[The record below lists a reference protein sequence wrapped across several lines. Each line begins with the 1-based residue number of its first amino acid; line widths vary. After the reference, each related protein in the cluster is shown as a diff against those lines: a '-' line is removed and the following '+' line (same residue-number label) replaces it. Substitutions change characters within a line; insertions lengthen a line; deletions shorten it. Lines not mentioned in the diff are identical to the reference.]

1 VNITQALRT
10 LFVIGIGIYVAI
22 SVFKEMIVS
31 LWTISPLTCIGFV
44 VSVAIAIWNGRIGRD
59 VVKSLKILGFIFA
72 GTIISQVA
80 TSQLQNLWHNFIAGN
95 LVGAGII
102 GAVILVLYLKGRE
115 IQNTNP

>member
-1 VNITQALRT
+1 ML
-10 LFVIGIGIYVAI
+10 
-22 SVFKEMIVS
+22 VS

-44 VSVAIAIWNGRIGRD
+44 ASVAIAIWNGRIRIEKG
-59 VVKSLKILGFIFA
+59 VKNLQILGFIFV
-72 GTIISQVA
+72 GTTISQVA

-102 GAVILVLYLKGRE
+102 GIVILVLYLKGRE